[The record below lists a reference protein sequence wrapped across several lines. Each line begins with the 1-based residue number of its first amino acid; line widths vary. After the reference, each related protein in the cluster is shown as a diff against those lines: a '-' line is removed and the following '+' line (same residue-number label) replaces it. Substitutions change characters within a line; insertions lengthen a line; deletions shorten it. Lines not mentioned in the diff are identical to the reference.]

1 MMNLDKEKL
10 TKEVGQFLEG
20 LLKGTGLDLE
30 FDCQPEGQVIT
41 VWLSGNDASMVVSNN
56 GRLLYAINHLL
67 NRAFYERSP
76 QQCNFVVECN
86 DYRATREAELE
97 ELARTIAER
106 VKVSGDLFP
115 LDPMPASERRVIHLA
130 LAEEPGVRT
139 ESEGTGIQ
147 RRVVILPAS

>member
-1 MMNLDKEKL
+1 MMDLDKETL
-10 TKEVGQFLEG
+10 TKEVDQFLDG

-30 FDCQPEGQVIT
+30 FDCQPDGQVVT
-41 VWLSGNDASMVVSNN
+41 VLLSGNDASMVVSNN

-86 DYRATREAELE
+86 EYRATREAELE

-106 VKVSGDLFP
+106 VKVSGDLLS